1 MTTET
6 PNPNPEK
13 PQGPTPFE
21 VVRILA
27 LVAMISGFLIVV
39 GYQFTLPI
47 ILKVQQETRA
57 AAVLKVIPG
66 ASSYVEFY
74 LSEKEGL
81 TRVAMDGSTVK
92 PEGQVDSVY
101 AGYDKDGKFVGIALE
116 GAAQGYQ
123 SKVRTMF
130 GYLPSCECI
139 VGITYLENKETPGFG
154 DKVDKDAD
162 FIANFKA
169 LEVKLNADKTALA
182 NPVVTVKHG
191 TKRHPWQIDA
201 ISGSTITSK
210 AVGKGINNSAQRL
223 LPMLRYHLDEFELN
237 KK

>member
-6 PNPNPEK
+6 PNPNLEQEPS
-13 PQGPTPFE
+13 PLT
-21 VVRILA
+21 VVKVLGGI
-27 LVAMISGFLIVV
+27 AMLSGFLIVV
-39 GYQFTLPI
+39 GYQLTLPI
-47 ILKVQQETRA
+47 ILKIQQETRA
-57 AAVLKVIPG
+57 EAVLKVIPG

-74 LSEKEGL
+74 LSEREGL
-81 TRVAMDGSTVK
+81 IQVALDGKTVK
-92 PEGQVDSVY
+92 PAGQVDSVY

-123 SKVRTMF
+123 SKVRSMF
-130 GYLPSCECI
+130 GYSPSCECI

-154 DKVDKDAD
+154 DKVDKDAE

-169 LEVKLNADKTALA
+169 LDVKLNADKTALA
-182 NPVVTVKHG
+182 NPVVAVKHG
-191 TKRHPWQIDA
+191 TKRNPWQIDA

-210 AVGKGINNSAQRL
+210 AVGKGINNSTQRL
-223 LPMLRYHLDEFELN
+223 LPLLRYHLDEFEIN